1 VRQSS
6 WERIRA
12 AVILVERSYSK
23 NRAGRNSDARAAARA
38 ADALRRRFVVKMLS
52 LQGARRAAHQQQ
64 RCPVIDIAH
73 LIQSSV
79 APVFL
84 LSGVAATLVVLTNRL
99 ARIVDR
105 ARVLEAQLAGSP
117 ASAAE
122 LHADLAVLARRADY
136 INIAI
141 SLSTI
146 AALLVAL
153 VVVTL
158 FANAFFASE
167 LSVLIALL
175 FVGAMVCLSA
185 AYVAFFVEV
194 RVAVAALRIGI
205 NRS

>member
-1 VRQSS
+1 
-6 WERIRA
+6 
-12 AVILVERSYSK
+12 
-23 NRAGRNSDARAAARA
+23 
-38 ADALRRRFVVKMLS
+38 
-52 LQGARRAAHQQQ
+52 
-64 RCPVIDIAH
+64 VIDIAH

-84 LSGVAATLVVLTNRL
+84 LSGVAATLMVLTNRL

-105 ARVLEAQLAGSP
+105 ARVLEGRLSGSP
-117 ASAAE
+117 ESASE

-141 SLSTI
+141 SLATI

-158 FANAFFASE
+158 FANAFLGSE

-194 RVAVAALRIGI
+194 RIAVAALRIGI
-205 NRS
+205 DRS